1 MSGIYKPKM
10 GGYKQPASKR
20 MAPKAVDW
28 SKAPRVGTQAR
39 TDWYKKNNLKLDDTT
54 PQPKGDSAVQ
64 SDNFRNSAED
74 TFSGMT
80 RLPEQDNSSII
91 TGNSFIDGA
100 STNKEANVDAVQP
113 TTKSE
118 KSLQEAADEYASQF
132 SGQPQTVGGMI
143 GLIGRDIVK
152 KREASA
158 PARKE
163 KKLDKAGDKMIAK
176 SRREKERVAKKG
188 YGGFSSMKDVRQAKR
203 QERRGLR
210 RSKKL

>member
-1 MSGIYKPKM
+1 MSGMYKPKM

-54 PQPKGDSAVQ
+54 PQSKVDSTVQ
-64 SDNFRNSAED
+64 SDNFRKSAED
-74 TFSGMT
+74 TFNGMT
-80 RLPEQDNSSII
+80 MLEEKDNSSII

-100 STNKEANVDAVQP
+100 STDQGANVDAVQP

-143 GLIGRDIVK
+143 GLIGRDIAK

-158 PARKE
+158 
-163 KKLDKAGDKMIAK
+163 LDRAGDKMIAK
-176 SRREKERVAKKG
+176 SRREKKKMAKKG
-188 YGGFSSMKDVRQAKR
+188 YEGFSSMKDVRQTKR

>member
-1 MSGIYKPKM
+1 MPRMYKPR

-20 MAPKAVDW
+20 MASTAIDW

-54 PQPKGDSAVQ
+54 PQSKGDTAVQ
-64 SDNFRNSAED
+64 SDNFRKSAED

-80 RLPEQDNSSII
+80 RLDEQDNSSII

-100 STNKEANVDAVQP
+100 STDQGANVNAAQP

-143 GLIGRDIVK
+143 GLIGRDIAK

-158 PARKE
+158 
-163 KKLDKAGDKMIAK
+163 LDRAGDKMIAK
-176 SRREKERVAKKG
+176 SRREKKKMAKKG
-188 YGGFSSMKDVRQAKR
+188 YEGFSSMKDVRQTKR